1 MIKKNITYG
10 LIVLIPVA
18 IIVLLLAK
26 IVEVLKTIGE
36 PLGLQSL
43 VATALAIALAI
54 LLLLALCFVVGFL
67 VRSRR
72 VGLSFETLEESVLS
86 KVPGYEVFGNVLKG
100 FGSEELSFA
109 PVLVNL
115 HGPDSAIFASIMD
128 ENEDGTL
135 TIFVPASPALTVGTV
150 YIVNPRLV
158 TRLDKSLSDVSGCV
172 SQWGIGTSK
181 LLAGSEV
188 AAVATGTKQD
198 T

>member
-26 IVEVLKTIGE
+26 VVEVLKTIGE

-43 VATALAIALAI
+43 MATALAIAVAI
-54 LLLLALCFVVGFL
+54 LLLLALCFVVGAL
-67 VRSRR
+67 IRSRR
-72 VGLSFETLEESVLS
+72 VGLSFEQIETSFLS

-100 FGSEELSFA
+100 FAGDEMGFA

-115 HGPDSAIFASIMD
+115 QGPGSAVFAMIMD

-150 YIVNPRLV
+150 HVVNPSGSS
-158 TRLDKSLSDVSGCV
+158 SLNTCKPL
-172 SQWGIGTSK
+172 I
-181 LLAGSEV
+181 LFRER
-188 AAVATGTKQD
+188 
-198 T
+198 